1 MFFFKVLCIISFLLT
16 CKILFLNSF
25 IAILVAA
32 ICGAMP
38 WWALAVVIALKPAL
52 DNCRAM
58 LKLPTEGMKALIGV
72 DEKTA
77 QLQLMFSLLLSISL
91 FVTAAL

>member
-1 MFFFKVLCIISFLLT
+1 
-16 CKILFLNSF
+16 
-25 IAILVAA
+25 
-32 ICGAMP
+32 MP
-38 WWALAVVIALKPAL
+38 WWSLVVVVALKPAI
-52 DNCRAM
+52 DNCCAM

-91 FVTAAL
+91 FVAAML

>member
-1 MFFFKVLCIISFLLT
+1 
-16 CKILFLNSF
+16 
-25 IAILVAA
+25 
-32 ICGAMP
+32 MP
-38 WWALAVVIALKPAL
+38 WWALVVVVALKPAI

-58 LKLPTEGMKALIGV
+58 VKLPAEGMKALVGV